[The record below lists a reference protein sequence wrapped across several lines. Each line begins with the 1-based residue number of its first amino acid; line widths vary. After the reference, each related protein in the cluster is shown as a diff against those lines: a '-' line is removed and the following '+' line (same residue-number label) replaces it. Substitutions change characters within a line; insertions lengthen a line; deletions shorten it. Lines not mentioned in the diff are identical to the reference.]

1 MINTKPFV
9 YMITCKECKKRYT
22 PNCPMYHIREDGW
35 METYIIKDMTKDDGY
50 CHQGESK
57 ENAFRNYI

>member
-1 MINTKPFV
+1 MV
-9 YMITCKECKKRYT
+9 TCKECKKRYT